1 MQHGAGSWLDY
12 GMFLQRLMLMARAFG
27 LDTCPHAVFNRYHR
41 IIAEHLALPDN
52 EIVVCCMGI
61 GYADLSQPENVLVS
75 RREEVGDLVRFLRCL
90 R

>member
-1 MQHGAGSWLDY
+1 
-12 GMFLQRLMLMARAFG
+12 MARLRHVSAETHADG
-27 LDTCPHAVFNRYHR
+27 ARVRVDTCPHAVFNRYHR

-52 EIVVCCMGI
+52 EIVVCCMSI